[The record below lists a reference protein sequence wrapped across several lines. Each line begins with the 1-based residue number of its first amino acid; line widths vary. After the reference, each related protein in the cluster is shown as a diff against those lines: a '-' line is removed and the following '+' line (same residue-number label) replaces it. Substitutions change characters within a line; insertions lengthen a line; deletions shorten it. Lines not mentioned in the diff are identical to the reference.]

1 MPWTNFKRISA
12 ALVVS
17 FPVAFFGAAGAK
29 ADLITEWDYQ
39 IDSAFT
45 AFSPA
50 GVTGSNPNAN
60 LGNAPTTLQWGTG
73 GSGPSSLVVDATV
86 TNPPTVT
93 TGGGSVNGASVTH
106 NNNPI
111 AGETLT
117 SATLSTQLVLTASN
131 DPTITQTL
139 MSEFQIE
146 FMETANDGDC
156 GFASVSN
163 CDDIFVLLNPEVLVE
178 TFIVDEFIYTITL
191 GAVGLGPL
199 DDATCAAAGQ
209 ASGCVGFTTQERQA
223 NLLQTFFSVSAE
235 QIRIPEPASLALL
248 GFGLLGMGAVVR
260 RRRKVA

>member
-1 MPWTNFKRISA
+1 MLWTNFKRISA

-39 IDSAFT
+39 IESAFT

-50 GVTGSNPNAN
+50 GVTGLNPNPE
-60 LGNAPTTLQWGTG
+60 LGNNPTTLQWGTG
-73 GSGPSSLVVDATV
+73 GNGPSSLVVDSTV
-86 TNPPTVT
+86 ASPPTLL
-93 TGGGSVNGASVTH
+93 TGGGPVTGASITH

-111 AGETLT
+111 GGPTLT
-117 SATLSTQLVLTASN
+117 SASLATELVLTASN

-139 MSEFQIE
+139 MAEFDID
-146 FMETANDGDC
+146 FVETFNDGDC
-156 GFASVSN
+156 GFNSVSN
-163 CDDIFVLLNPEVLVE
+163 CDDIFILLNPEVLVE

-191 GAVGLGPL
+191 GAQGLGPL
-199 DDATCAAAGQ
+199 DDATCAEAGQ
-209 ASGCVGFTTQERQA
+209 ASGCVGFTTQEGQA
-223 NLLQTFFSVSAE
+223 NVLQTLFSISAE

-248 GFGLLGMGAVVR
+248 GFGLVGMGAIVR